1 MEFTAAQILQIL
13 YAFNYDYGYRTS
25 LVAYL
30 NALIADPN
38 YGQPWFNEVC
48 DLLSKLEVADEEV
61 TTKTTMEGIE
71 SIRVDGEYTAQ
82 YTQGSVALGA
92 KVSRREILTRLEL
105 LIGIQRNAQPK
116 LVRG

>member
-61 TTKTTMEGIE
+61 TAKTTMEGIE